1 MTSNIFK
8 GKRKTVV
15 KKLFSG
21 VEFREMHGFILR
33 STNLV
38 VGLFS
43 SVLGY
48 ITFYE
53 EYETSLIYFP
63 LLPSCDVIWPCL

>member
-1 MTSNIFK
+1 MIFFIFK
-8 GKRKTVV
+8 GKRTTVI

-21 VEFREMHGFILR
+21 VKFREMGSFCGQPILAL
-33 STNLV
+33 S
-38 VGLFS
+38 LFS

-63 LLPSCDVIWPCL
+63 LIPSCDVIWPCL

>member
-21 VEFREMHGFILR
+21 VEFREMGSFCGQPILAL
-33 STNLV
+33 S
-38 VGLFS
+38 LFS

-63 LLPSCDVIWPCL
+63 LIPSCDVIWPCL

>member
-1 MTSNIFK
+1 MTFFNFK
-8 GKRKTVV
+8 GKRTTVI

-21 VEFREMHGFILR
+21 VEFREMGSFCGQPILA
-33 STNLV
+33 L
-38 VGLFS
+38 GLFS

-63 LLPSCDVIWPCL
+63 SLPSCDVNWPCL

>member
-1 MTSNIFK
+1 MTFFIFK
-8 GKRKTVV
+8 GKRTTVI
-15 KKLFSG
+15 KKVFCS
-21 VEFREMHGFILR
+21 VEFREMGSFCGQPILA
-33 STNLV
+33 L
-38 VGLFS
+38 GLFS

-63 LLPSCDVIWPCL
+63 LLPSYDVNWPCL

>member
-1 MTSNIFK
+1 MTLFIFK
-8 GKRKTVV
+8 GKRTTVI
-15 KKLFSG
+15 KKLFCS
-21 VEFREMHGFILR
+21 VEFREMGSFCGQPILA
-33 STNLV
+33 L
-38 VGLFS
+38 GLFS

-63 LLPSCDVIWPCL
+63 LLPSYDVNWPCL

>member
-1 MTSNIFK
+1 MTLFIFK
-8 GKRKTVV
+8 GKRTTVI
-15 KKLFSG
+15 KKLFCS
-21 VEFREMHGFILR
+21 VEFREMDSFCGQPILA
-33 STNLV
+33 L
-38 VGLFS
+38 GLFS

-63 LLPSCDVIWPCL
+63 LLPSYDVNWPCL